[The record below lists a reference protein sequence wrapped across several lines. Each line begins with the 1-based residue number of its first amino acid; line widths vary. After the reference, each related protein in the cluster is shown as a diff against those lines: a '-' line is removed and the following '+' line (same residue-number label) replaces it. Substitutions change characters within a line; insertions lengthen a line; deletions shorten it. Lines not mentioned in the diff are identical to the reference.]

1 MDNCILHS
9 TGEENDL
16 KSSKASLQAEGGQ
29 MRVKYYVQTCVG
41 GRCGELAY
49 DTNVGVELLNCGA
62 GEDS

>member
-1 MDNCILHS
+1 M
-9 TGEENDL
+9 
-16 KSSKASLQAEGGQ
+16 
-29 MRVKYYVQTCVG
+29 KYYVQTCVG